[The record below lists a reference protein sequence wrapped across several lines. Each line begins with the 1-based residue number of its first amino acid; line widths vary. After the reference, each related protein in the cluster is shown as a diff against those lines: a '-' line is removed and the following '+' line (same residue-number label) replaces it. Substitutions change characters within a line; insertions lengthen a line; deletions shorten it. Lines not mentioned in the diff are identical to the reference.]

1 MGQTKPKTGL
11 TDFLRREADLTTAN
25 PPAEIARLVKMA
37 EGLGFSTKY
46 LFAAFYQLRR
56 QANGVQNTRSRKAVV
71 KSEVVVDV
79 PQASAL
85 SVLDSALAT
94 IRKEFEEMS
103 QNLKKEKERAE
114 KFEGENEKLRSQI
127 SKLMT
132 STQQHEQVVAEI
144 AQLTTRVPRP
154 TSIQDEYVLVN
165 RDCPPSS
172 FPVVSVTE
180 RLPITYRKS
189 FLVDYH
195 DLTKSEQNQVVKA
208 LQNLAEYGYHYGA
221 LQSKKLKRPLAGS
234 RGAGY
239 YARASHK
246 YRFTWSVEDEAL
258 VMCNIFHRG
267 DSLLHFKEV

>member
-1 MGQTKPKTGL
+1 MGQPKPKTGL

-56 QANGVQNTRSRKAVV
+56 QANGVKNTRSRKAVV

-114 KFEGENEKLRSQI
+114 KLEGENEMLRSQI
-127 SKLMT
+127 S
-132 STQQHEQVVAEI
+132 
-144 AQLTTRVPRP
+144 
-154 TSIQDEYVLVN
+154 
-165 RDCPPSS
+165 
-172 FPVVSVTE
+172 
-180 RLPITYRKS
+180 
-189 FLVDYH
+189 
-195 DLTKSEQNQVVKA
+195 
-208 LQNLAEYGYHYGA
+208 
-221 LQSKKLKRPLAGS
+221 
-234 RGAGY
+234 
-239 YARASHK
+239 RASHK